1 MTTVYD
7 VPADM
12 LIKRVSMK
20 LKQNQRIKPPNWAIY
35 VKTGMHREMP
45 PDSEDWWYIRCASL
59 LRRIYVDGPVGVER
73 LRTYY
78 GGKKRRGSE
87 PAKFAKGSGSILR
100 EALQQLEKA
109 GLVKTTKQGREI
121 SPLGREFLD
130 NTANELRIELSKQI
144 PALEK
149 Y

>member
-12 LIKRVSMK
+12 LIKRISMK
-20 LKQNQRIKPPNWAIY
+20 LKQNERIKPPAWSIY
-35 VKTGMHREMP
+35 VKTGVHREMP
-45 PDSEDWWYIRCASL
+45 PDSDDWWYIRCASL
-59 LRRIYVDGPVGVER
+59 LRRIYIDGPVGIER

-87 PAKFAKGSGSILR
+87 PAKFRKGSGSILR
-100 EALQQLEKA
+100 EALQQLQGA
-109 GLVKTTKQGREI
+109 GFVKTTKQGREV

-130 NTANELRIELSKQI
+130 NTANELKIEFSKAN